1 MVDEK
6 ITELEDRRSFVA
18 PDGETEYFIAT
29 PNAEDIRNADWQ
41 YSKQYTKCL
50 NEGLPTS
57 AELTDILRRRGVIGQ
72 DFENRAAEL
81 SSVLND
87 CIMRLSAA
95 TTNEEKT
102 TLANEVARAR
112 EALFQWNQRLSG
124 PMSNTCE
131 QISDDARLEYLTS
144 CIIQSKDG
152 NRVWPSY
159 GDFLS
164 STDQSLTLK
173 SRYEVMLFLQG
184 YDSDFLDNTP
194 EAMAIRE
201 VQTNLLMEAEAEQK
215 RLDELA
221 EQLEKE
227 EDVVEEEKPKKTTKR
242 TTRKTSAAA
251 KKKEDEEAK

>member
-6 ITELEDRRSFVA
+6 IVQLENRRSFVSS
-18 PDGETEYFIAT
+18 DGETEYFIAA

-57 AELTDILRRRGVIGQ
+57 AELTDILKRRGVIGQ
-72 DFENRAAEL
+72 DFENRAREL
-81 SSVLND
+81 SGVLND
-87 CIMRLSAA
+87 CILQLSAA

-131 QISDDARLEYLTS
+131 QISDDTRLEYLTS
-144 CIIQSKDG
+144 CIIQSKEGD
-152 NRVWPSY
+152 RVWPTY
-159 GDFLS
+159 EDFLS
-164 STDQSLTLK
+164 STDQTLTLK

-201 VQTNLLMEAEAEQK
+201 VQSDLLEQAEKEQK

-221 EQLEKE
+221 AEVEKE
-227 EDVVEEEKPKKTTKR
+227 KAIIEEKPKKATGSTSK
-242 TTRKTSAAA
+242 KTSSTDQ
-251 KKKEDEEAK
+251 KEDEKV

>member
-6 ITELEDRRSFVA
+6 NVELENRRSFVA
-18 PDGETEYFIAT
+18 PDGETEYFIAI

-57 AELTDILRRRGVIGQ
+57 AELTDILKRRGVIGQ
-72 DFENRAAEL
+72 DFENRAEEL
-81 SSVLND
+81 SNVLND
-87 CIMRLSAA
+87 CIVRLSMA

-102 TLANEVARAR
+102 TLATEVARAR

-131 QISDDARLEYLTS
+131 QISDDTRLEYLTS

-152 NRVWPSY
+152 TRVWPTY
-159 GDFLS
+159 EDFLS

-194 EAMAIRE
+194 EAMAIKE
-201 VQTNLLMEAEAEQK
+201 VQNSLLDEAEKEQK
-215 RLDELA
+215 KLDELVAAAA
-221 EQLEKE
+221 EEKA
-227 EDVVEEEKPKKTTKR
+227 VEEEKPKKPIS
-242 TTRKTSAAA
+242 RKTSSVS
-251 KKKEDEEAK
+251 KKEESGKA

>member
-1 MVDEK
+1 MVDKK
-6 ITELEDRRSFVA
+6 IVQLENRRSFVSS
-18 PDGETEYFIAT
+18 DGETEYFIAA

-57 AELTDILRRRGVIGQ
+57 AELTDILKRRGVIGQ
-72 DFENRAAEL
+72 DFENRAREL
-81 SSVLND
+81 SGVLND
-87 CIMRLSAA
+87 CILQLSAA

-131 QISDDARLEYLTS
+131 QISDDTRLEYLTS
-144 CIIQSKDG
+144 CIIQSKEGD
-152 NRVWPSY
+152 RVWPTY
-159 GDFLS
+159 EDFLS
-164 STDQSLTLK
+164 STDQTLTLK

-201 VQTNLLMEAEAEQK
+201 VQSDLLEQAEKEQK

-221 EQLEKE
+221 AEVEKE
-227 EDVVEEEKPKKTTKR
+227 KAIIEEKPKKATGSTSK
-242 TTRKTSAAA
+242 KTSSTDQ
-251 KKKEDEEAK
+251 KEDEKV

>member
-6 ITELEDRRSFVA
+6 SIELENRRSFVA

-81 SSVLND
+81 SSVLQG
-87 CIMRLSAA
+87 CILRLSAA

-131 QISDDARLEYLTS
+131 QISDDTRLEYLTS

-152 NRVWPSY
+152 NRVWPTY
-159 GDFLS
+159 ADFLS
-164 STDQSLTLK
+164 STDQPLTLK

-194 EAMAIRE
+194 EARAIRE
-201 VQTNLLMEAEAEQK
+201 VQTSLLEEAEKEQK

-221 EQLEKE
+221 TQLEKASDV
-227 EDVVEEEKPKKTTKR
+227 EDEKLKKPSVKKTT
-242 TTRKTSAAA
+242 S
-251 KKKEDEEAK
+251 KKEDKPDEDTE

>member
-1 MVDEK
+1 MTEEK
-6 ITELEDRRSFVA
+6 IVELENRRSFVA

-57 AELTDILRRRGVIGQ
+57 AELTDILKRRGVIGQ
-72 DFENRAAEL
+72 DFENRAEEL
-81 SSVLND
+81 SNVLND
-87 CIMRLSAA
+87 CIMKLAVA

-131 QISDDARLEYLTS
+131 QISDDTRLEYLTS

-152 NRVWPSY
+152 NRVWPTY
-159 GDFLS
+159 EDFLS
-164 STDQSLTLK
+164 SKDQTLTLK

-194 EAMAIRE
+194 EAMAIKE
-201 VQTNLLMEAEAEQK
+201 VQTNLLEEAEKEQK
-215 RLDELA
+215 ILDELA
-221 EQLEKE
+221 AAAAAKEKAV
-227 EDVVEEEKPKKTTKR
+227 DEEKPKKSTGS
-242 TTRKTSAAA
+242 TTRKTSTTV
-251 KKKEDEEAK
+251 KKESKEN